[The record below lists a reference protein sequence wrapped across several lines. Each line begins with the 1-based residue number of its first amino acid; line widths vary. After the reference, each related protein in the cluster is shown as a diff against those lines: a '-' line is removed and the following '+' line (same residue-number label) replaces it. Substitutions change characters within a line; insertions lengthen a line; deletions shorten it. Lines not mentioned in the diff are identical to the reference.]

1 MLPKRPFLLAASCGV
16 AAVAVVA
23 GILVFGAL
31 PQPTR
36 AVPPGTVGSV
46 DIPASEAVVAT
57 TLRVSGWALDPG
69 GIKAVD
75 VQMDGAAYPARY
87 GLPRSDVAQVK
98 PGYLQAETAG
108 FEFAREFSSL
118 SPIRH
123 PFRVVARSVRG
134 NDEILAQKSL
144 IPPAAFDLWADL
156 LPARSGDPAGA
167 FHFTMATSGVSQGG
181 AAEIDTQYSGY
192 SSQTQRIG
200 MAVPILY
207 LRTTKGRGG
216 DWEFDPDFD
225 LTRKCGDRPLADDA
239 LNGVLRVAREKRI
252 PVQFSLNGGIWADAA
267 CNVPEWDLNDHLE
280 DDENNCQWTQDN
292 KVYPDDY
299 LKQLAGSTASPEL
312 ARSLTYNVYA
322 TNVRRYKKRNLQA
335 VARIIAEFART
346 DPALFVGVNLDAD
359 TYMNPFFEQRE
370 WFDYNPGTL
379 QQFREWLRGTG
390 PYLGKG
396 GPGVPDL
403 SAYRRSRP
411 LTLAEVNRLARAH
424 WTTWQQVD
432 PPRQFPGSL
441 ERPLVPG
448 RPIIWEDP
456 WYQEWDTFRKH
467 VIGLH
472 YDELSQWAHEAGIDR
487 DRIFSAQGFV
497 APAATSKP
505 FATRLSSRGQNY
517 DSGGVSIEGSI
528 PRHGHLG
535 AILYGPAA
543 ENRVRM
549 EDRHALF
556 ATFARMDPGWA
567 AVELNTADLTT
578 PQVIPVYAQAYRSFR
593 DLFNFDA
600 RQVGL
605 MAWNGSNGIYVG
617 HPGYVTYT
625 SWRNTP
631 AEDAM
636 RDAMVSHANL
646 PLGSR
651 LWTFGSA
658 LHADDDGWTAEHATL
673 DPGRGQLAIRVADET
688 VALVSPPDQVI
699 RPANA
704 AHLVLGLRDRAA
716 VDSVEVWARENP
728 TSSWTRLSVSQSVA
742 ALKARPSGLWVPLT
756 WSAEW
761 RIGKRIAEQIKIVMR
776 VPAARGPI
784 LLDRVA
790 LVSMP
795 TR

>member
-1 MLPKRPFLLAASCGV
+1 MP
-16 AAVAVVA
+16 
-23 GILVFGAL
+23 
-31 PQPTR
+31 
-36 AVPPGTVGSV
+36 VPPGIIGSV
-46 DIPASEAVVAT
+46 DNPAGEAVVGNT
-57 TLRVSGWALDPG
+57 VKISGWALDPA
-69 GIKAVD
+69 GIEAVD
-75 VQMDGAAYPARY
+75 VRIDERTYPARY
-87 GLPRSDVAQVK
+87 GVSRPDVAREK
-98 PGYLQAETAG
+98 PGYPQAAAAG
-108 FEFAREFSSL
+108 FELTLELASP

-123 PFRVVARSVRG
+123 PIRVVARNARG
-134 NDEILAQKSL
+134 NAETLAQKSL
-144 IPPAAFDLWADL
+144 IPPAAFDVWADL
-156 LPARSGDPAGA
+156 LPAPSGETVGA
-167 FHFTMATSGVSQGG
+167 FHFMMATSGVVQGG
-181 AAEIDTQYSGY
+181 AAEIETQYGGY
-192 SSQTQRIG
+192 SSKTQRIG

-225 LTRKCGDRPLADDA
+225 VTRKCGDRPFADDA
-239 LNGVLRVAREKRI
+239 LSGVIRHAREKRI

-267 CNVPEWDLNDHLE
+267 CNVPDWDLNDHLE
-280 DDENNCQWTQDN
+280 DDRNNCQWTQDN

-322 TNVRRYKKRNLQA
+322 ADVRRYKKRNLQA
-335 VARIIAEFART
+335 AVRIISAFARAN
-346 DPALFVGVNLDAD
+346 PELFVGVNLDAD

-379 QQFREWLRGTG
+379 RQFREWLQGTG

-396 GPGVPDL
+396 ERGVPDL
-403 SAYRRSRP
+403 TAYRRSRP
-411 LTLAEVNRLARAH
+411 LTLADVNRLANTH
-424 WTTWQQVD
+424 WTSWQQVD

-441 ERPLVPG
+441 ARPLIPERPP
-448 RPIIWEDP
+448 IWEDL
-456 WYQEWDTFRKH
+456 WYQEWDAFRKH
-467 VIGLH
+467 LVGLH
-472 YDELSQWAHEAGIDR
+472 YDELSAWAHEAGIGR

-497 APAATSKP
+497 APVETSRP
-505 FATRLSSRGQNY
+505 FAIRITSRGQNY

-528 PRHGHLG
+528 PRQGHLG

-549 EDRHALF
+549 EDRHGLF

-567 AVELNTADLTT
+567 VVEMNTADLRT
-578 PQVIPVYAQAYRSFR
+578 PDVIPGYAQAYRSFR

-617 HPGYVTYT
+617 RPGYVTYT

-636 RDAMVSHANL
+636 RDVMVSHANL

-673 DPGRGQLAIRVADET
+673 DPGRGQLAIRAAGET

-699 RPANA
+699 RPGSA
-704 AHLVLGLRDRAA
+704 ALLVLGLRDRAA

-728 TSSWTRLSVSQSVA
+728 TSSWERLSGAQSVTT
-742 ALKARPSGLWVPLT
+742 LQARPSGLWVPLT
-756 WSAEW
+756 WPAAW
-761 RIGKRIAEQIKIVMR
+761 RSEKRIAEQLKIVMR
-776 VPAARGPI
+776 VPAPRGPI
-784 LLDRVA
+784 LLDRLA

-795 TR
+795 AR